1 MLNAG
6 GVLYFLA
13 TDGFLTG
20 LTQSTEKTFPVKIG
34 PDLTFNGHYDAFVAA
49 LKPAA
54 DPFALTVQDNL
65 VYAGYIGGRG
75 DDAGVIGG
83 SRTQG
88 TITGGHIAIGSDGS
102 AYVSGITGSGS
113 TNVSRRRWLRRR
125 RGLRSD
131 LQRRHRRLRREST
144 SRGSSARLCDVP
156 GRRGRRSG
164 IRHGSGRRRR
174 GVPHGQHQLRRA
186 YVPGPGWSRSHIQ
199 R

>member
-1 MLNAG
+1 M
-6 GVLYFLA
+6 
-13 TDGFLTG
+13 
-20 LTQSTEKTFPVKIG
+20 KIG

-83 SRTQG
+83 PRTQG

-102 AYVSGITGSGS
+102 AYISGITASDQRSFPDGDGFGAVVGFDRTFNGGTDAFVVKVLPGGAALDYATYLGGAGDDQGFGMAVDAAGAAYLTGN
-113 TNVSRRRWLRRR
+113 TN
-125 RGLRSD
+125 SD
-131 LQRRHRRLRREST
+131 EL
-144 SRGSSARLCDVP
+144 
-156 GRRGRRSG
+156 
-164 IRHGSGRRRR
+164 
-174 GVPHGQHQLRRA
+174 
-186 YVPGPGWSRSHIQ
+186 YVPGPGWSRSHVQ